1 MSRGW
6 FHLLPPFL
14 RERLEGRAELQRLIG
29 NTGWQFADNLLRMGI
44 GLLVGIWVARY
55 LGPEQFGLLSYVLAL
70 VAVLT
75 PLATLGLEEIITR
88 DMVAD
93 PDGSRE
99 ILGSAL
105 ALKGAGGV
113 LTLVAATA
121 VIMLLRPDDALS
133 HGLTAIVAAG
143 MVFQAFNVIE
153 SWFHSQ
159 VQAKYQAVAKSLA
172 FTVCAVVKIFLIMAG
187 APLIAFAWVASL
199 EIALGSLS
207 LIAIYRALG
216 YRLRQWQFSMSRARS
231 LLRDSWPLMF
241 TNIVIII
248 YMRIDQIMLGEMTGL
263 EEVGIYSVAVR
274 LAEVWMFVPMAIFW
288 SVYPA
293 IVAARA
299 TSEELLYGR
308 LQQLYNLMAFA
319 AYTLAIP
326 VTLGADWLVSAL
338 FGEAYGRAG
347 LMLAMLIWANLF
359 TNLEVARSAFLS
371 SMNWTRLHL
380 VTVSLGAVLN
390 VGLNLLLIPAYGG
403 NGAVVA
409 SLISYWFA
417 AHGTCF
423 LFRPLF
429 RTGGMMTRAMLCPR
443 FW

>member
-1 MSRGW
+1 M
-6 FHLLPPFL
+6 
-14 RERLEGRAELQRLIG
+14 
-29 NTGWQFADNLLRMGI
+29 
-44 GLLVGIWVARY
+44 
-55 LGPEQFGLLSYVLAL
+55 
-70 VAVLT
+70 
-75 PLATLGLEEIITR
+75 
-88 DMVAD
+88 
-93 PDGSRE
+93 
-99 ILGSAL
+99 
-105 ALKGAGGV
+105 
-113 LTLVAATA
+113 
-121 VIMLLRPDDALS
+121 
-133 HGLTAIVAAG
+133 
-143 MVFQAFNVIE
+143 
-153 SWFHSQ
+153 
-159 VQAKYQAVAKSLA
+159 AKSLA
-172 FTVCAVVKIFLIMAG
+172 FTVCAVVKIFLILAS
-187 APLIAFAWVASL
+187 APLSAFAWVASL

-207 LIAIYRALG
+207 LIAIYQARG
-216 YRLRQWQFSMSRARS
+216 HRLRQWRFSMARARS

-241 TNIVIII
+241 TNIVIIV
-248 YMRIDQIMLGEMTGL
+248 YMRIDQVMLGEMAGL

-288 SVYPA
+288 SAYPA

-326 VTLGADWLVSAL
+326 VTLGSDWLVASL
-338 FGEAYGRAG
+338 FGEAYDRAG

-390 VGLNLLLIPAYGG
+390 VGLNLLLIPTYGG